1 VRSIIPPSEAL
12 QWRGTGL
19 RTSENHARDAD
30 DPQLIPNSA
39 GESLAARRLDPA
51 IVRAHLERIL
61 LSAPFRNSKRYPALL
76 RYVVEQELN
85 GASSE
90 LKERTI
96 AIDVFARDPTYDPGA
111 DPVVRI
117 SAGEVRKRLAQYY
130 QEVTNPD
137 QMRIELPVGSYR
149 PEFVTV
155 IPAPPPPSLLPA
167 QPALPLVGEVL
178 AKNESHGRSNRSM
191 VAASVL
197 ASLAV
202 LAGLTWLYLATRP
215 TALDLFWRPVIRQ
228 THSVTLCLGRSNFRA
243 ADPSSGFSHPADPHQ
258 AAVAWWDAETLARVA
273 GLVQSKGASLRLFRE
288 DEATFSDFQQRPA
301 VLIGAYNDQ
310 WTLELMSR
318 MRYTFQR
325 TGRFQW
331 IADRDR
337 PSFQDWK
344 NDLGQTDEQGNLA
357 LKQDYAIISRV
368 ANPRTGF
375 ITVTVAGL
383 WGYGT
388 LAAGRFLTDPKYIQ
402 DFARRTGFNFEKGN
416 IQLVIGTEVIQGKPG
431 PPRVLAATSW

>member
-1 VRSIIPPSEAL
+1 M
-12 QWRGTGL
+12 
-19 RTSENHARDAD
+19 RTSESHARDAD
-30 DPQLIPNSA
+30 DPQLTPNPADKGSA
-39 GESLAARRLDPA
+39 AQRVDPA
-51 IVRAHLERIL
+51 AVRAHLERIL
-61 LSAPFRNSKRYPALL
+61 LSTPFRNSKRYPALL

-96 AIDVFARDPTYDPGA
+96 AIDVFGRDPSYDPGA

-130 QEVTNPD
+130 QEATDPD
-137 QMRIELPVGSYR
+137 PLRIELPVGSYR
-149 PEFVTV
+149 PEFIAV
-155 IPAPPPPSLLPA
+155 IPASPVSSLLPA
-167 QPALPLVGEVL
+167 QPSPLLVREDL
-178 AKNESHGRSNRSM
+178 AQAESRGINHRSL
-191 VAASVL
+191 VASSIL

-202 LAGLTWLYLATRP
+202 VAVITWLYFANRP
-215 TALDLFWRPVIRQ
+215 TALDRFWSPVIGQ
-228 THSVTLCLGRSNFRA
+228 GHSVMLCLGRSNFRP
-243 ADPSSGFSHPADPHQ
+243 ADPSPGFSHPADPHQ

-288 DEATFSDFQQRPA
+288 DEATFSDFQQSPA

-310 WTLELMSR
+310 WTMELMSR

-325 TGRFQW
+325 NARFQW

-344 NDLGQTDEQGNLA
+344 NDLGQADEQGNLA

-402 DFARRTGFNFEKGN
+402 DYANRTGFNFEKGN

-431 PPRVLAATSW
+431 PPTVLAATSW

>member
-1 VRSIIPPSEAL
+1 M
-12 QWRGTGL
+12 GTKL
-19 RTSENHARDAD
+19 RTSESQARDAD
-30 DPQLIPNSA
+30 DPQLTAIPA
-39 GESLAARRLDPA
+39 GESPTAHHVDPVA
-51 IVRAHLERIL
+51 VRAHLERIL
-61 LSAPFRNSKRYPALL
+61 VSTPFRNSKRYPALL

-96 AIDVFARDPTYDPGA
+96 AIDVFGRDPTYDPGV

-130 QEVTNPD
+130 QEATDPD
-137 QMRIELPVGSYR
+137 PLRIELPVGSYR
-149 PEFVTV
+149 PEFVTA
-155 IPAPPPPSLLPA
+155 IPVPPAPSLLPV
-167 QPALPLVGEVL
+167 QPAPPVIKE
-178 AKNESHGRSNRSM
+178 ASTASRGRSNRNM
-191 VAASVL
+191 VTASVL

-215 TALDLFWRPVIRQ
+215 TALDLFWGPVIRQ
-228 THSVTLCLGRSNFRA
+228 SHSVMLCLGRSNFRA
-243 ADPSSGFSHPADPHQ
+243 GDPSPGFPHPPDPHQ

-273 GLVQSKGASLRLFRE
+273 GLVQSKGASLRLYRE

-310 WTLELMSR
+310 WTMELMSR
-318 MRYTFQR
+318 MRYTFRR
-325 TGRFQW
+325 TDRFQW

-344 NDLGQTDEQGNLA
+344 NDLGQADEQGNLA

-402 DFARRTGFNFEKGN
+402 DFAGRTGFNFEKGN

-431 PPRVLAATSW
+431 PPSVLAATAW

>member
-1 VRSIIPPSEAL
+1 M
-12 QWRGTGL
+12 
-19 RTSENHARDAD
+19 
-30 DPQLIPNSA
+30 
-39 GESLAARRLDPA
+39 
-51 IVRAHLERIL
+51 
-61 LSAPFRNSKRYPALL
+61 
-76 RYVVEQELN
+76 
-85 GASSE
+85 
-90 LKERTI
+90 
-96 AIDVFARDPTYDPGA
+96 
-111 DPVVRI
+111 VRI

-130 QEVTNPD
+130 QEMTDPD
-137 QMRIELPVGSYR
+137 QLRIELPVGSYR

-155 IPAPPPPSLLPA
+155 IPVPSLLPSLA
-167 QPALPLVGEVL
+167 PAPPALPLAAEDL
-178 AKNESHGRSNRSM
+178 AETESHRRSNRSM
-191 VAASVL
+191 VTASIL

-202 LAGLTWLYLATRP
+202 MAALTWLYLTTRP
-215 TALDLFWRPVIRQ
+215 SALDLFWRPVIRQ
-228 THSVTLCLGRSNFRA
+228 SYSVMLCLGRSNFRA
-243 ADPSSGFSHPADPHQ
+243 ADPSPGFSHPPDPHQ

-310 WTLELMSR
+310 LTMELMSR

-325 TGRFQW
+325 TDRFQW

-344 NDLGQTDEQGNLA
+344 NDLGQADGQGNLA

-402 DFARRTGFNFEKGN
+402 DFARRTGFNFAKGN

-431 PPRVLAATSW
+431 PPTVLAATSW

>member
-1 VRSIIPPSEAL
+1 
-12 QWRGTGL
+12 L
-19 RTSENHARDAD
+19 RTPDNQVRDPGEPRLSSNGARKNHASPAVDT
-30 DPQLIPNSA
+30 
-39 GESLAARRLDPA
+39 AA
-51 IVRAHLERIL
+51 VRAQLERIL
-61 LSAPFRNSKRYPALL
+61 LSAPFRNSKRYPAFL
-76 RYVVEQELN
+76 RYVVEQELS

-96 AIDVFARDPTYDPGA
+96 AVEVFGKDPYYDPAA

-130 QEVTNPD
+130 QEVADPA
-137 QMRIELPVGSYR
+137 QLRIELPVGSYR
-149 PEFVTV
+149 PEFIAPARPVASV
-155 IPAPPPPSLLPA
+155 SPIPTEQIRGENEPQAKTKRSLAVP
-167 QPALPLVGEVL
+167 
-178 AKNESHGRSNRSM
+178 
-191 VAASVL
+191 SVL
-197 ASLAV
+197 ALCAAV
-202 LAGLTWLYLATRP
+202 AGLTWAFVAGRP
-215 TALDLFWRPVIRQ
+215 TSLDLFWRPVIQQ
-228 THSVTLCLGRSNFRA
+228 THSVMLCLGRSNFRPG
-243 ADPSSGFSHPADPHQ
+243 DPSAGSWHPSDPHQ

-273 GLVQSKGASLRLFRE
+273 GLVQSKGASLYFFRE
-288 DEATFSDFQQRPA
+288 DQATFSDFQQRPA

-325 TGRFQW
+325 TGRIQW

-344 NDLGQTDEQGNLA
+344 NDLGQTDGQGNLA

-368 ANPRTGF
+368 ENPRTGF

-388 LAAGRFLTDPKYIQ
+388 IAAGRFLTDPQYMQAFCK
-402 DFARRTGFNFEKGN
+402 RSGFKVDKNN
-416 IQLVIGTEVIQGKPG
+416 LQIVIGTEVIQGKPG
-431 PPRVLAATSW
+431 PPTVLAATSW

>member
-1 VRSIIPPSEAL
+1 MS
-12 QWRGTGL
+12 L
-19 RTSENHARDAD
+19 RTPENQVREPGDPQPASNGAGKNHASPAVDA
-30 DPQLIPNSA
+30 
-39 GESLAARRLDPA
+39 AA
-51 IVRAHLERIL
+51 VRVQLERIL
-61 LSAPFRNSKRYPALL
+61 LSGPFRNSKRYPAFL
-76 RYVVEQELN
+76 RYVVEQELS

-96 AIDVFARDPTYDPGA
+96 AIDVFGKDPYYDPAA

-130 QEVTNPD
+130 QEAADPA
-137 QMRIELPVGSYR
+137 QLRIELPVGSYR
-149 PEFVTV
+149 PEFIAPVRPV
-155 IPAPPPPSLLPA
+155 ASVLPIPVPPPAAEQTHAHNEP
-167 QPALPLVGEVL
+167 QPKSKGIL
-178 AKNESHGRSNRSM
+178 

-197 ASLAV
+197 VLCAA
-202 LAGLTWLYLATRP
+202 LAGLTWAFLAGRP
-215 TALDLFWRPVIRQ
+215 SALDLFWRPVIQQ
-228 THSVTLCLGRSNFRA
+228 THSVMLCLGRSNFRA
-243 ADPSSGFSHPADPHQ
+243 GDSPPESWHPIDPHQ
-258 AAVAWWDAETLARVA
+258 AAVAWWDAETLARLA
-273 GLVQSKGASLRLFRE
+273 GLVQSKGASLYFFRE
-288 DEATFSDFQQRPA
+288 DQATFSDFQQRPA

-325 TGRFQW
+325 TGRIQW

-344 NDLGQTDEQGNLA
+344 NDLSQTDAQGNLA

-368 ANPRTGF
+368 ENPRTGF

-388 LAAGRFLTDPKYIQ
+388 LAAGRFLTDPQYMQNFCKH
-402 DFARRTGFNFEKGN
+402 TGFKLDKNN
-416 IQLVIGTEVIQGKPG
+416 MQIVIGTEVIQGKPG
-431 PPRVLAATSW
+431 PPTVLAATSW

>member
-1 VRSIIPPSEAL
+1 LSPN
-12 QWRGTGL
+12 GK
-19 RTSENHARDAD
+19 NHVPQAVDA
-30 DPQLIPNSA
+30 
-39 GESLAARRLDPA
+39 AA
-51 IVRAHLERIL
+51 VRAHLERIL
-61 LSAPFRNSKRYPALL
+61 TSAPFRNSKRYPALL

-85 GASSE
+85 GASAE

-96 AIDVFARDPTYDPGA
+96 AIDVFGRDPYYDPGV

-130 QEVTNPD
+130 QEATDPD
-137 QMRIELPVGSYR
+137 QLRIELPLGSYR
-149 PEFVTV
+149 PEFIVAV
-155 IPAPPPPSLLPA
+155 PAPPIPSVLPTPGASPEAGKDLAENEAQSRRKRGLLA
-167 QPALPLVGEVL
+167 AGVL
-178 AKNESHGRSNRSM
+178 A
-191 VAASVL
+191 L
-197 ASLAV
+197 FAV
-202 LAGLTWLYLATRP
+202 LGGLTWAFVASRP
-215 TALDLFWRPVIRQ
+215 TALDRFWRPVIAQR
-228 THSVTLCLGRSNFRA
+228 HSVMLCLGRSNFRA
-243 ADPSSGFSHPADPHQ
+243 ADPPPGFSHPVDPHQ
-258 AAVAWWDAETLARVA
+258 AAVAWWDAETLARLA
-273 GLVQSKGASLRLFRE
+273 GLVQSKGASLHLFRE

-318 MRYTFQR
+318 MRYTFRR
-325 TGRFQW
+325 TGNVQW

-344 NDLGQTDEQGNLA
+344 NDLGQTDGQGNLA

-388 LAAGRFLTDPKYIQ
+388 LAAGRFLTDPQYIQ
-402 DFARRTGFNFEKGN
+402 EFCKRTGFKLDKDNLQ
-416 IQLVIGTEVIQGKPG
+416 IVIGTEVIQGKPG
-431 PPRVLAATSW
+431 PPTVLAATSW

>member
-1 VRSIIPPSEAL
+1 
-12 QWRGTGL
+12 L
-19 RTSENHARDAD
+19 RTSESHARDAD
-30 DPQLIPNSA
+30 DPQLTPNST
-39 GESLAARRLDPA
+39 GKGLAAHRVDPA
-51 IVRAHLERIL
+51 TVRAHLERIL

-96 AIDVFARDPTYDPGA
+96 AIDVFGRDPSYDPGA

-130 QEVTNPD
+130 QEVTD
-137 QMRIELPVGSYR
+137 QGGAAIPGAQLRIELPVGSYR
-149 PEFVTV
+149 PEFVTT
-155 IPAPPPPSLLPA
+155 IPAPPVSSLLPV
-167 QPALPLVGEVL
+167 QPSPPLVGEDLVES
-178 AKNESHGRSNRSM
+178 ESHGRSNRSM
-191 VAASVL
+191 VAASILV
-197 ASLAV
+197 SLAV
-202 LAGLTWLYLATRP
+202 VAGLTGLYFATRP
-215 TALDLFWRPVIRQ
+215 SALDLFWRPVIRQ
-228 THSVTLCLGRSNFRA
+228 SQSVMLCLGRSNFRP
-243 ADPSSGFSHPADPHQ
+243 ADPSPAFSHPVDPHQ
-258 AAVAWWDAETLARVA
+258 TAVAWWDAETLARVA

-310 WTLELMSR
+310 WTMELMSR

-325 TGRFQW
+325 TGSFQW

-344 NDLGQTDEQGNLA
+344 NDLGQADAQGNLA

-388 LAAGRFLTDPKYIQ
+388 LAAGRFLTDTKYIQ
-402 DFARRTGFNFEKGN
+402 DYANRSGFNFEKGN

-431 PPRVLAATSW
+431 PPTVLAATSW

>member
-1 VRSIIPPSEAL
+1 
-12 QWRGTGL
+12 
-19 RTSENHARDAD
+19 
-30 DPQLIPNSA
+30 
-39 GESLAARRLDPA
+39 LAAGSLPAHRFDPA
-51 IVRAHLERIL
+51 TVRAHLERIL

-85 GASSE
+85 GTSSE

-96 AIDVFARDPTYDPGA
+96 AIDVFGRDPSYDPGV

-130 QEVTNPD
+130 QEVTDPD
-137 QMRIELPVGSYR
+137 QLRIELPLGSYR
-149 PEFVTV
+149 PEFVSV
-155 IPAPPPPSLLPA
+155 IPASPLPPQLPA
-167 QPALPLVGEVL
+167 QPTLPLAQDSAG
-178 AKNESHGRSNRSM
+178 SNRRM
-191 VAASVL
+191 LAASIL
-197 ASLAV
+197 ASCLV
-202 LAGLTWLYLATRP
+202 LAGLVWVYFSTTPA
-215 TALDLFWRPVIRQ
+215 ALDLFWRPVIRQ
-228 THSVTLCLGRSNFRA
+228 GHSVMLCLGRSNFRA
-243 ADPSSGFSHPADPHQ
+243 ADPPDGLSHPADPHQ

-273 GLVQSKGASLRLFRE
+273 GVVQSEGASLRLFRE
-288 DEATFSDFQQRPA
+288 DEATFNDFQQRPA

-325 TGRFQW
+325 NARFQW
-331 IADRDR
+331 IADRDH
-337 PSFQDWK
+337 PSFRDWK
-344 NDLGQTDEQGNLA
+344 NDLGQADEQGNLA

-388 LAAGRFLTDPKYIQ
+388 LAAGRFLTDPKYIG
-402 DFARRTGFNFEKGN
+402 DYAKRTGFNFEKGN

-431 PPRVLAATSW
+431 PPAVLAATSW

>member
-1 VRSIIPPSEAL
+1 VERN
-12 QWRGTGL
+12 RL
-19 RTSENHARDAD
+19 RTSEKHARDAD
-30 DPQLIPNSA
+30 DPQLTPIPA
-39 GESLAARRLDPA
+39 GESLAAHRVDPA
-51 IVRAHLERIL
+51 AVRAHLERIL

-96 AIDVFARDPTYDPGA
+96 AIDVFGRDPTYDPGA

-130 QEVTNPD
+130 QEATDPD
-137 QMRIELPVGSYR
+137 QLRIELPVGSYR
-149 PEFVTV
+149 PEFVTA
-155 IPAPPPPSLLPA
+155 IPVPSTPSLLPV
-167 QPALPLVGEVL
+167 QPAPHVIKEAATG
-178 AKNESHGRSNRSM
+178 SHGRSNRSM

-215 TALDLFWRPVIRQ
+215 TALDLFWGPVIRQ
-228 THSVTLCLGRSNFRA
+228 SHSVMLCLGRSNFRA
-243 ADPSSGFSHPADPHQ
+243 ADPSPGFLHPPDPHQ

-310 WTLELMSR
+310 WTMELMSR
-318 MRYTFQR
+318 MRYTFR
-325 TGRFQW
+325 RSDRFQW

-344 NDLGQTDEQGNLA
+344 NDLGQADEQGNLA
-357 LKQDYAIISRV
+357 LKQDYGIISRV

-402 DFARRTGFNFEKGN
+402 DFAQRTGFNFEKGN

-431 PPRVLAATSW
+431 PPAVLAATSW

>member
-1 VRSIIPPSEAL
+1 M
-12 QWRGTGL
+12 
-19 RTSENHARDAD
+19 RTTESHARDAD
-30 DPQLIPNSA
+30 DPPSTPIPA
-39 GESLAARRLDPA
+39 DEGFAAQRVDPA
-51 IVRAHLERIL
+51 AVRAHLERIL
-61 LSAPFRNSKRYPALL
+61 LSTPFRNSKRYPALL

-96 AIDVFARDPTYDPGA
+96 AIDVFGRDPSYDPGA

-130 QEVTNPD
+130 QEATDPD
-137 QMRIELPVGSYR
+137 PLRIELPVGSYR
-149 PEFVTV
+149 PEFVAV
-155 IPAPPPPSLLPA
+155 IPASPVSSLLPVQPSPLLVREDVA
-167 QPALPLVGEVL
+167 QAESRGISHRSLV
-178 AKNESHGRSNRSM
+178 
-191 VAASVL
+191 ASSIL
-197 ASLAV
+197 ASLAAV
-202 LAGLTWLYLATRP
+202 AVITWLYFANRP
-215 TALDLFWRPVIRQ
+215 TALDRFWSPVIGQ
-228 THSVTLCLGRSNFRA
+228 SHSVMLCLGRSNFRP
-243 ADPSSGFSHPADPHQ
+243 ADPPPGLSHPADPHQ

-310 WTLELMSR
+310 WTMELMSR

-325 TGRFQW
+325 NARFQW

-337 PSFQDWK
+337 PSFQNWK
-344 NDLGQTDEQGNLA
+344 NDLGQADEQGNLA

-388 LAAGRFLTDPKYIQ
+388 LAAGRFLTDPKYIE
-402 DFARRTGFNFEKGN
+402 DYAHRTGFNFEKGN

-431 PPRVLAATSW
+431 PPTVLAATSW